1 VWDDSNGFN
10 FNKLKTGAG
19 MEARFDMTLG
29 YLIKITPAVGIAHG
43 FNEDGETRIYFTIY
57 SDLQYP

>member
-1 VWDDSNGFN
+1 
-10 FNKLKTGAG
+10 

-29 YLIKITPAVGIAHG
+29 YLIKITPAVGFAHG